1 MRLLVPLLLCIDFL
15 LASPAIG
22 EQNFPY
28 TTCVAADDVYVRSG
42 PGQNYYPT
50 DKLKRGQEVEVY
62 RHDPGGWCA
71 IRPVDGSFS
80 WVSGRFIKPT
90 EDNLAAVTENGVSAR
105 VGSRFS
111 DIREVVQVRLQKG
124 EVVEI
129 LDPPP
134 RGAASGPSTW
144 FKIAPPSGE
153 FRWVSA
159 KYLDA
164 DYPRDGVRKTPP
176 PERRRHRHDGDETA
190 HGSGDSSAPMIP
202 AAALAGSDS
211 PEAAGESFRAR
222 SARSRS
228 LSAEEYQAE
237 LDRIELELSVMVI
250 EEPTAWSF
258 DSMRERSNMLLDQAQ
273 TAVERGRARLLAN
286 KIARFDDIKQRQN
299 AVFAMRED
307 TDRTGRLL
315 ARLRPKDID
324 GGKSAANVELDG
336 RFDGVGQ
343 LTQVVSPKVGAPRY
357 ALTDAAGE
365 VRCYV
370 TPAPGVN
377 LQNYMG
383 RQVGVT
389 GTRGYMPEQ
398 HSSHIMARHVT
409 PLEGP
414 MLR

>member
-1 MRLLVPLLLCIDFL
+1 V
-15 LASPAIG
+15 
-22 EQNFPY
+22 
-28 TTCVAADDVYVRSG
+28 VDDVYVRSG

-71 IRPVDGSFS
+71 IRPVDGSFT
-80 WVSGRFIKPT
+80 WVSGRYLKPT
-90 EDNLAAVTENGVSAR
+90 DDNLAVVTEDGVSTR

-111 DIREVVQVRLQKG
+111 TIREVVQVRLQKG
-124 EVVEI
+124 EVVAI
-129 LDPPP
+129 LEPPP
-134 RGAASGPSTW
+134 RGAGWGENAW

-164 DYPRDGVRKTPP
+164 NYPRDGVRKAPPAEKHAHERAAEEAAETP
-176 PERRRHRHDGDETA
+176 
-190 HGSGDSSAPMIP
+190 SSSSAP
-202 AAALAGSDS
+202 AAAVATTGSDAGD
-211 PEAAGESFRAR
+211 AAGDPSRTR
-222 SARSRS
+222 SSKPRS
-228 LSAEEYQAE
+228 LTAEEYRAE
-237 LDRIELELSVMVI
+237 LERIDLELSVMVI
-250 EEPTAWSF
+250 EEPTVWSF
-258 DSMRERSNMLLDQAQ
+258 DLLRERTNALLDQAQ

-286 KIARFDDIKQRQN
+286 KIARFDDIKHRQD
-299 AVFAMRED
+299 AVFAMRGQ
-307 TDRTGRLL
+307 TDRSGRLWDG
-315 ARLRPKDID
+315 LRPKDADGEKATAKID
-324 GGKSAANVELDG
+324 S

-357 ALTDAAGE
+357 ALVDTSGD

-377 LQNYMG
+377 LQNYIG
-383 RQVGVT
+383 QQVGVT

-398 HSSHIMARHVT
+398 HASHVMARHVT
-409 PLEGP
+409 PLEGS